1 MINMNTLGMNF
12 FFNRSTTMVSNV
24 THSPPPLP
32 PPRTVLPRHLKKL
45 VLYNSLSFRFSP
57 LSSVLSVFLLQLV
70 LLKSSLNR
78 YFFSAALFFP
88 FRSSLFLVLPYLLN
102 HTCVHSYN
110 QRLLNSYHMQV
121 VWLTLE
127 TDRWKAIQCI
137 HKMAKVK
144 QLWPES
150 QHHDKSSWSK
160 KINTTVKSSN
170 HQRLNKWTLTELRG
184 MKEEKFKKDDRARE
198 FPLVYIQEL
207 FYV

>member
-1 MINMNTLGMNF
+1 MNTLGMNF

-88 FRSSLFLVLPYLLN
+88 ICVFQGQVNLSKQSVPGVTLLIEPYMCSFLQSTFIELLPYASSVIN
-102 HTCVHSYN
+102 SRDRQVKSNSMHS
-110 QRLLNSYHMQV
+110 QDGQ
-121 VWLTLE
+121 
-127 TDRWKAIQCI
+127 
-137 HKMAKVK
+137 
-144 QLWPES
+144 
-150 QHHDKSSWSK
+150 SK
-160 KINTTVKSSN
+160 TTV
-170 HQRLNKWTLTELRG
+170 
-184 MKEEKFKKDDRARE
+184 ARISTS
-198 FPLVYIQEL
+198 L
-207 FYV
+207 